1 MIANI
6 VNKDGQVNSLQISV
20 LNNIEVGNFDF
31 YRGVLI
37 KNITEENVTL
47 EVKLIGM
54 TDYITTVFYPGWN
67 VELVQS
73 IKNVPTNT
81 LQYGY

>member
-20 LNNIEVGNFDF
+20 LHNIEAGNFDF

-37 KNITEENVTL
+37 KNITEENITL

-54 TDYITTVFYPGWN
+54 TDYITTIFYPGWN

-73 IKNVPTNT
+73 VKNAPADT